1 MASPIEASLISKL
14 KTSDSPGI
22 YALISEYLRPFS
34 DIKSSQ
40 NDKTLIRTLAKR
52 FVPFINSSLSIL
64 PKRIPEVSNSDE
76 VLIRELFQVYT
87 LCLNCLEAVCSQLDS
102 KPLTIH
108 FLRLRLIHC
117 YEACSRFREAEAEG
131 IKLLERL
138 REGKSKGKKILPEID
153 KGGAVDKEL
162 SSLVVDVVV
171 SLVKCASMASVNDDG
186 CFGRVLHLRDEVSPW
201 LGGLDSNSY
210 EKFHKALA
218 YHLGKCALSFLDKAS
233 SADKDLA
240 ITLCR
245 TTLIEYAKSS
255 FKDQLLKIAQKMCSI
270 LFTLDE
276 NKLLYIMDILD
287 CFACEKK
294 VEEGNAGIEFI
305 ELVYY
310 CVIKCQTANASFCHT
325 FAAYL
330 NKTAE
335 HYKQVMKPLNS
346 ILRLYAAGLLLV
358 SCKLKS
364 RAEGLVSSSGT
375 TKFEC
380 FLGTLL
386 ENKKILQSSPPLL
399 GSFHICSRSS
409 CISPSVEDQQFDG
422 HTCTQSASDCKV
434 FITYQSFYVE
444 ALEFLCLPLAK
455 SVNSERKQLL
465 TEKTDASTMTM
476 LSTVEDAFHALCQF
490 ILYSPSF
497 TFEKNDD
504 GFAEKSRTMPCFT
517 LAAFTLSFKT
527 NRKLQESTQLIKHV
541 IASKWID
548 IEGLK
553 YIISCL
559 FNTALFFYKNKQPE
573 EASKVLN
580 LCCKV
585 SWLCIKCHYGNL
597 SEDILKEFVMDA
609 YTRSALLLDFLYET
623 NNLKIGKK
631 LIETLKNW
639 STVSDLYEKI
649 PAPIPVVKKWVKI
662 ECRRVTDVDDKVD
675 PPSLYNLLS
684 SSTEL
689 SKRNIGTI
697 LEQEL
702 TAYEEMSDKYPEFC
716 QKMQLNVTNIL
727 LQNIYTTPISCFQKA
742 HTLVRKGKALRFSGI
757 DGVRDCIHCLS
768 EAIVIM
774 KDIPGEMCSEAIP
787 VYHQLCEAYCLRAL
801 CTQEA
806 EPCSKQIFEDVK
818 AALDLWLD
826 ISCLDCFEEGGCSAL
841 SDRIMILLYNI
852 IDLLHLK
859 GFMKLFNNAYQLL
872 IRMFKLKSV
881 PVEKW
886 LTLLWESRRLSHAL
900 CVSPVNEAFIL
911 NSLDEFSD
919 LSNIN
924 FWLHN
929 LKGNQ
934 SSLIGFQQ
942 NFSFLF
948 ASSHRSSC
956 DHSSSFQVEITIDE
970 VQKAAL
976 KLISNDPVPSH
987 CTFLAGYLYSDLCE
1001 RLIANGKLIEALSFA
1016 KEAHRLHAQLFKVK
1030 FRHIFQKDNE
1040 ENNIKVDFSKNLM
1053 DGVDK
1058 IEVGKSAVREV
1069 FLFDSISWDSKDNYL
1084 SPWKIMQCYLE
1095 STLQIGVIYEIIG
1108 DAIEAETYIRWG
1120 KAISCSLQLPL
1131 FIVAFSSLL
1140 GKLYLRK
1147 RLWDLAEK
1155 ELLCAQQILNDN
1167 STPFCCSKCKLILE
1181 VTLHGYLGDLCQS
1194 KFNAREEGVSEE
1206 TAKNWYTSAL
1216 NKLTLSEWKN
1226 PLSCPEDNG
1235 YATATDAKCA
1245 AGKTCTC
1252 SIMNEAGEDVTKC
1265 TKVGPVIKI
1274 EPKQSRKSKNSAKV
1288 ISKEPTIVVE
1298 NKPRLTRSR
1307 YRSIQNQHAN
1317 ISRKLEVNENE
1328 EGNQISDQS
1337 DMLSRRESIS
1347 METGCSISS
1356 KCAISCILSKMKCWN
1371 YLPSEVV
1378 KSGLLNDFIILK
1390 WEFVRRKLSMKLLT
1404 RVVKCFA
1411 YPGQNDEAQKILLK
1425 SMSLLFGRNTF
1436 CHSFSSIPL
1445 DSFHQLVAKEIPG
1458 DVFAIERAEIVYSIC
1473 WYSLKCYHS
1482 KFTRNI
1488 FCNLSHIKFEDIVSW
1503 LIVAF
1508 VLSREV
1514 PIVFQKV
1521 SKLLAVVYTVSSS
1534 SEQFSMASFSKVFDE
1549 NYWSSYFHQAS
1560 IGTHLTYQF
1569 LSHLTGRCKD
1579 PHVTGSSFINEV
1591 TFDSLRVAPD
1601 STVDLAEYVKKFFV
1615 GLPHTT
1621 IISISLLEPEYT
1633 SLLKE
1638 LLPYPACVQ
1647 AWMLV
1652 SRLNFKTEPVVMLLP
1667 LDSVLQDEG
1676 DLSTGSDLFEIFQNP
1691 SKVWHCPWGFTMV
1704 DDLAPAFKTILK
1716 ENYLSSTARFED
1728 TMQNRISWWK
1738 QRTNLDHCLDKFLRN
1753 LEDLWFGSWKCLL
1766 LGEWLNSK
1774 KFDSVLKNL
1783 VNDLRSKCKLNVN
1796 EGILRIVLGGSKY
1809 ISEGKTLISQ
1819 LCSKKDCYIAKGG
1832 YCAGP
1837 RSGIFLNEANKLV
1850 SSEVAFELLN
1860 EALNMLEVDD
1870 PVNREPV
1877 ILVLDSDV
1885 QMLPW
1890 ENLPILR
1897 NQEIY
1902 RMPSVSSISAVLDN
1916 GNNHR
1921 EQVGKNLTPFPNI
1934 DPLDAFYLVNPD
1946 GDLGGTQIEFENYFR
1961 DQNLEG
1967 KAGSKP
1973 TVEELASALENHDLF
1988 MYFGHGSGVQYIS
2001 TRNILKLQQCGAT
2014 LLMGCSSGSLTL
2026 HGSYAPQ
2033 GVPLSYLLAGSPS
2046 IVANLWEVTDK
2057 DIDRFGKAM
2066 FNAWLKE
2073 RSEVAM
2079 QCLQCNLESEESEA
2093 MNLKGGKGRAK
2104 KKAPKKKSRELPESD
2119 SPKNNCSHRP
2129 KIGAF
2134 MGQARNVCK
2143 LPFLTGASPICYG
2156 VPTGIWKK
2164 KDI

>member
-1 MASPIEASLISKL
+1 MASPTEASLVSKL
-14 KTSDSPGI
+14 KTSDSIGI
-22 YALISEYLRPFS
+22 YALISDYLRPFS
-34 DIKSSQ
+34 DIKSCQ
-40 NDKTLIRTLAKR
+40 NDQTLIRTLAKR
-52 FVPFINSSLSIL
+52 FVPFINCSISIL
-64 PKRIPEVSNSDE
+64 PKRISE
-76 VLIRELFQVYT
+76 VLNSNELLISELFQVYI
-87 LCLNCLEAVCSQLDS
+87 LCLDCLEAVCSQLVS

-108 FLRLRLIHC
+108 NLRLRLIRC
-117 YEACSRFREAEAEG
+117 YVSCNRFDEAEAEG
-131 IKLLERL
+131 FKLLKSLHEV
-138 REGKSKGKKILPEID
+138 KSKGEQEKILPEID
-153 KGGAVDKEL
+153 KGGVVDKEL
-162 SSLVVDVVV
+162 SSLVVDIVVT
-171 SLVKCASMASVNDDG
+171 LVKCASMASSVKDDG
-186 CFGRVLHLRDEVSPW
+186 YFRRVLHLMDEVRLW
-201 LGGLDSNSY
+201 LRGLDSNSY

-218 YHLGKCALSFLDKAS
+218 YHLGNCALNFLEKISFSDKN
-233 SADKDLA
+233 LV
-240 ITLCR
+240 ITLCQ
-245 TTLIEYAKSS
+245 TALIEFAKPSL
-255 FKDQLLKIAQKMCSI
+255 KDQLFKIAHKMCSI

-287 CFACEKK
+287 CFARENK
-294 VEEGNAGIEFI
+294 VEERHDGVEFI

-310 CVIKCQTANASFCHT
+310 CVIKCQNANASFCHT
-325 FAAYL
+325 FATYL

-335 HYKQVMKPLNS
+335 HYKQFMKPLNS

-364 RAEGLVSSSGT
+364 GVEGLVFSGT

-386 ENKKILQSSPPLL
+386 ENKKILQSSPPLH

-409 CISPSVEDQQFDG
+409 CMPTSVEDQQFDG
-422 HTCTQSASDCKV
+422 PTCTQSASDCEAV
-434 FITYQSFYVE
+434 MTYQSFYVE
-444 ALEFLCLPLAK
+444 ALNFLCLPLVK

-465 TEKTDASTMTM
+465 TEKIDASTMTM

-490 ILYSPSF
+490 ILYNPRF
-497 TFEKNDD
+497 TVEKDDD
-504 GFAEKSRTMPCFT
+504 GFAEKSKTMPCFT
-517 LAAFTLSFKT
+517 LAVFTLSIRT

-548 IEGLK
+548 TEGLK
-553 YIISCL
+553 YIINCL
-559 FNTALFFYKNKQPE
+559 FNSALFLYQNKQPE

-585 SWLCIKCHYGNL
+585 SWLCIKCHCGNL
-597 SEDILKEFVMDA
+597 SEGALKEFVMDA

-623 NNLKIGKK
+623 NNLKIRKK

-639 STVSDLYEKI
+639 SSVSDLYVKI

-662 ECRRVTDVDDKVD
+662 ECRRDEVYS
-675 PPSLYNLLS
+675 PSLYSILS

-689 SKRNIGTI
+689 SKQNIGTI

-716 QKMQLNVTNIL
+716 QKMQLKITNIL
-727 LQNIYTTPISCFQKA
+727 LQKIYITPISCFQKA
-742 HTLVRKGKALRFSGI
+742 HTLVRKGKALRFCGI
-757 DGVRDCIHCLS
+757 DGLRDCIHCLS
-768 EAIVIM
+768 EAIIIM
-774 KDIPGEMCSEAIP
+774 KEIPGEMCSKAIP
-787 VYHQLCEAYCLRAL
+787 IYHQLCVAYCLRAL

-806 EPCSKQIFEDVK
+806 EPCSEQIFEDVK

-826 ISCLDCFEEGGCSAL
+826 ISSMDCFEEGGCSAL
-841 SDRIMILLYNI
+841 SDSIMILLYNI

-859 GFMKLFNNAYQLL
+859 GFMELFNDAYRLL
-872 IRMFKLKSV
+872 IRIFKLKSIST
-881 PVEKW
+881 EKW
-886 LTLLWESRRLSHAL
+886 LTLLWESRRFSHAL
-900 CVSPVNEAFIL
+900 CVSPVDEAFIL
-911 NSLDEFSD
+911 NSLDEFSG
-919 LSNIN
+919 LSNVN
-924 FWLHN
+924 FWMHN

-942 NFSFLF
+942 NFSFLL

-956 DHSSSFQVEITIDE
+956 DHGSSFQVEITVDE

-976 KLISNDPVPSH
+976 KLISNEPAPSH
-987 CTFLAGYLYSDLCE
+987 CTFLAGYLYSDLCQ
-1001 RLIANGKLIEALSFA
+1001 RLVANGKLIEALSFA
-1016 KEAHRLHAQLFKVK
+1016 KEAHRLHAKLFKVK
-1030 FRHIFQKDNE
+1030 FRRNFQKNNE
-1040 ENNIKVDFSKNLM
+1040 ENIVEVDFLKNLM

-1058 IEVGKSAVREV
+1058 IQVGKSVVREV
-1069 FLFDSISWDSKDNYL
+1069 FLFDYISWDSKDNYL

-1095 STLQIGVIYEIIG
+1095 STFQIGVIYEIIG
-1108 DAIEAETYIRWG
+1108 DAIEAETYIQWG

-1155 ELLCAQQILNDN
+1155 ELQCAQQILNDN
-1167 STPFCCSKCKLILE
+1167 SMPFCCSKCKLILE

-1194 KFNAREEGVSEE
+1194 KFNACEEGVSEE

-1216 NKLTLSEWKN
+1216 NKLTLSDWKN

-1252 SIMNEAGEDVTKC
+1252 SIMNEAGEDVTKS
-1265 TKVGPVIKI
+1265 TEVGPVIMI
-1274 EPKQSRKSKNSAKV
+1274 ERKQSRRSKNSAKV
-1288 ISKEPTIVVE
+1288 ILKEPTIVVE

-1328 EGNQISDQS
+1328 EGNQTTDQF
-1337 DMLSRRESIS
+1337 DMISRRESIS
-1347 METGCSISS
+1347 KEIGCSISS
-1356 KCAISCILSKMKCWN
+1356 RCAISCILSKIKCWN

-1404 RVVKCFA
+1404 RVVSCYA
-1411 YPGQNDEAQKILLK
+1411 YPGQIEEAQKILLK
-1425 SMSLLFGRNTF
+1425 SMSLLFVRNPF
-1436 CHSFSSIPL
+1436 CHRFSSIPL
-1445 DSFHQLVAKEIPG
+1445 DSFLQLVAKEIPG

-1473 WYSLKCYHS
+1473 WYSLKFYHS

-1488 FCNLSHIKFEDIVSW
+1488 FCNLSNIKFEDIVSW
-1503 LIVAF
+1503 LMVAF

-1521 SKLLAVVYTVSSS
+1521 SKLLAMMYTVSSV
-1534 SEQFSMASFSKVFDE
+1534 SEQFSIPSYSKVFDE

-1560 IGTHLTYQF
+1560 IGTHLTFQF
-1569 LSHLTGRCKD
+1569 LSHLTGRCKG
-1579 PHVTGSSFINEV
+1579 PYVTGSSFINEV

-1601 STVDLAEYVKKFFV
+1601 STVDLAESVKKFFA
-1615 GLPHTT
+1615 GLPLTT
-1621 IISISLLEPEYT
+1621 IIGISLLEPEYT
-1633 SLLKE
+1633 CLLQE
-1638 LLPYPACVQ
+1638 LLPHPRCVK

-1676 DLSTGSDLFEIFQNP
+1676 DVRTGSDVFQIFQNP

-1704 DDLAPAFKTILK
+1704 DDIAPAFKTILK
-1716 ENYLSSTARFED
+1716 ENYLQTVARFEN
-1728 TMQNRISWWK
+1728 TMENRISWWK

-1753 LEDLWFGSWKCLL
+1753 LEDLWFGSWNCLL
-1766 LGEWLNSK
+1766 LGEWLNNK
-1774 KFDSVLKNL
+1774 KFDLVLKNL

-1796 EGILRIVLGGSKY
+1796 EGILKIVLGGSKY

-1837 RSGIFLNEANKLV
+1837 MGGIFLNSANKLV
-1850 SSEVAFELLN
+1850 SSEIAFELLN
-1860 EALNMLEVDD
+1860 EALNVLEVDD
-1870 PVNREPV
+1870 FVNREPV
-1877 ILVLDSDV
+1877 ILVLDSEV

-1890 ENLPILR
+1890 ENFPILR

-1916 GNNHR
+1916 GNNHK
-1921 EQVGKNLTPFPNI
+1921 EQVGRNLMPFPNI
-1934 DPLDAFYLVNPD
+1934 DPLDAFYLINPD
-1946 GDLGGTQIEFENYFR
+1946 GDLVGTQLEFENYFR

-1973 TVEELASALENHDLF
+1973 TVEELTYALENHDLF
-1988 MYFGHGSGVQYIS
+1988 IYFGHGSGEQYLPSHKIQ
-2001 TRNILKLQQCGAT
+2001 KLPQCGAT
-2014 LLMGCSSGSLTL
+2014 LLMGCCSGSLTS

-2033 GVPLSYLLAGSPS
+2033 GVALSYLLAGSPS
-2046 IVANLWEVTDK
+2046 IVANLWEVTES
-2057 DIDRFGKAM
+2057 DIHRFGKAM

-2073 RSEVAM
+2073 RPKVAT
-2079 QCLQCNLESEESEA
+2079 QCLQCNLELEEFEA
-2093 MNLKGGKGRAK
+2093 INLKGGKGRAK
-2104 KKAPKKKSRELPESD
+2104 KKVPKKKSRELFESE
-2119 SPKNNCSHRP
+2119 SPKNKCSHRP

-2143 LPFLTGASPICYG
+2143 LPFLIGASPICYG

>member
-1 MASPIEASLISKL
+1 
-14 KTSDSPGI
+14 
-22 YALISEYLRPFS
+22 
-34 DIKSSQ
+34 
-40 NDKTLIRTLAKR
+40 
-52 FVPFINSSLSIL
+52 
-64 PKRIPEVSNSDE
+64 
-76 VLIRELFQVYT
+76 
-87 LCLNCLEAVCSQLDS
+87 
-102 KPLTIH
+102 
-108 FLRLRLIHC
+108 
-117 YEACSRFREAEAEG
+117 
-131 IKLLERL
+131 
-138 REGKSKGKKILPEID
+138 
-153 KGGAVDKEL
+153 
-162 SSLVVDVVV
+162 
-171 SLVKCASMASVNDDG
+171 
-186 CFGRVLHLRDEVSPW
+186 
-201 LGGLDSNSY
+201 
-210 EKFHKALA
+210 
-218 YHLGKCALSFLDKAS
+218 
-233 SADKDLA
+233 
-240 ITLCR
+240 
-245 TTLIEYAKSS
+245 
-255 FKDQLLKIAQKMCSI
+255 
-270 LFTLDE
+270 
-276 NKLLYIMDILD
+276 
-287 CFACEKK
+287 
-294 VEEGNAGIEFI
+294 
-305 ELVYY
+305 
-310 CVIKCQTANASFCHT
+310 
-325 FAAYL
+325 
-330 NKTAE
+330 
-335 HYKQVMKPLNS
+335 
-346 ILRLYAAGLLLV
+346 
-358 SCKLKS
+358 
-364 RAEGLVSSSGT
+364 
-375 TKFEC
+375 
-380 FLGTLL
+380 
-386 ENKKILQSSPPLL
+386 
-399 GSFHICSRSS
+399 
-409 CISPSVEDQQFDG
+409 
-422 HTCTQSASDCKV
+422 
-434 FITYQSFYVE
+434 
-444 ALEFLCLPLAK
+444 
-455 SVNSERKQLL
+455 
-465 TEKTDASTMTM
+465 MTM
-476 LSTVEDAFHALCQF
+476 S
-490 ILYSPSF
+490 
-497 TFEKNDD
+497 
-504 GFAEKSRTMPCFT
+504 
-517 LAAFTLSFKT
+517 
-527 NRKLQESTQLIKHV
+527 
-541 IASKWID
+541 
-548 IEGLK
+548 
-553 YIISCL
+553 
-559 FNTALFFYKNKQPE
+559 
-573 EASKVLN
+573 ASKVLN

-597 SEDILKEFVMDA
+597 SEDVLKEFVVDA

-623 NNLKIGKK
+623 NNLKIRKK

-639 STVSDLYEKI
+639 SSVSDLYEKI

-675 PPSLYNLLS
+675 SPSLYNLLS

-716 QKMQLNVTNIL
+716 QKMQLEITNIL
-727 LQNIYTTPISCFQKA
+727 LQNIYITPISCFQKA
-742 HTLVRKGKALRFSGI
+742 HTLVRKGKALRFCGI
-757 DGVRDCIHCLS
+757 DGLRDCIRCLS
-768 EAIVIM
+768 EAIIIM
-774 KDIPGEMCSEAIP
+774 KEIPGEMCSQAIP
-787 VYHQLCEAYCLRAL
+787 IYHQLCVAYCLRAL

-806 EPCSKQIFEDVK
+806 EPCSEQIFEDVK
-818 AALDLWLD
+818 AALGLWLD
-826 ISCLDCFEEGGCSAL
+826 ISSLDCFEEGGCSAL
-841 SDRIMILLYNI
+841 PDSIMILLYNI

-859 GFMKLFNNAYQLL
+859 GFMELFNDAYRLL

-881 PVEKW
+881 SVEKW

-924 FWLHN
+924 FWMHN

-934 SSLIGFQQ
+934 TSLIGFQQ

-956 DHSSSFQVEITIDE
+956 DHDSSFQVEITVDE

-1016 KEAHRLHAQLFKVK
+1016 KEAHRLHAKLFNGK
-1030 FRHIFQKDNE
+1030 FRHIFQKNNE

-1058 IEVGKSAVREV
+1058 IEVGKSVVREV

-1095 STLQIGVIYEIIG
+1095 STLKIGVIYEIIG
-1108 DAIEAETYIRWG
+1108 DAIEAESYIRWG

-1155 ELLCAQQILNDN
+1155 ELQCAQQILNDS

-1181 VTLHGYLGDLCQS
+1181 VTLHGCLGDLCQS
-1194 KFNAREEGVSEE
+1194 KLNACEEGVSEE

-1245 AGKTCTC
+1245 PGKTCTC
-1252 SIMNEAGEDVTKC
+1252 SIMNEVGEDVTKS
-1265 TKVGPVIKI
+1265 TKVGPVTKI

-1288 ISKEPTIVVE
+1288 ISKEPKVVVE

-1317 ISRKLEVNENE
+1317 ISRKLEVNENV
-1328 EGNQISDQS
+1328 EGNQISDPS
-1337 DMLSRRESIS
+1337 DMLRRTESIS
-1347 METGCSISS
+1347 KEIGCSISS
-1356 KCAISCILSKMKCWN
+1356 RCAISCILSKMKCWN
-1371 YLPSEVV
+1371 YLPSEIM

-1404 RVVKCFA
+1404 RIVKCFA
-1411 YPGQNDEAQKILLK
+1411 YPGQIDEAQKILLK
-1425 SMSLLFGRNTF
+1425 SMSLLFGRDPF
-1436 CHSFSSIPL
+1436 CHSFSSMPL

-1482 KFTRNI
+1482 KLTRNI

-1503 LIVAF
+1503 LMVAF

-1521 SKLLAVVYTVSSS
+1521 SKLLAVMYTVSSV
-1534 SEQFSMASFSKVFDE
+1534 SEQFSMPSFSKVFDE

-1569 LSHLTGRCKD
+1569 LSHLTGRCKG
-1579 PHVTGSSFINEV
+1579 PYVTGSSFINEV

-1601 STVDLAEYVKKFFV
+1601 STVDFAEYVKKFFA
-1615 GLPHTT
+1615 GLPLTT
-1621 IISISLLEPEYT
+1621 IIGISLLEPEYT
-1633 SLLKE
+1633 SLLQE

-1676 DLSTGSDLFEIFQNP
+1676 DLSTGSDFFQIFQNP
-1691 SKVWHCPWGFTMV
+1691 SKVWNCPWDFTMV
-1704 DDLAPAFKTILK
+1704 DDIAPAFKTILK
-1716 ENYLSSTARFED
+1716 ENYMSSTAHFED

-1774 KFDSVLKNL
+1774 KFDLVLKNL
-1783 VNDLRSKCKLNVN
+1783 ANDLRSKCKLNVN
-1796 EGILRIVLGGSKY
+1796 EGILKIVLGGSKS
-1809 ISEGKTLISQ
+1809 ISEGKTLFSQ

-1837 RSGIFLNEANKLV
+1837 RSGIFLNAASKLV
-1850 SSEVAFELLN
+1850 SSEDAFELLN
-1860 EALNMLEVDD
+1860 EALNVLEVDD
-1870 PVNREPV
+1870 YVNREPV
-1877 ILVLDSDV
+1877 ILVLDSEV

-1916 GNNHR
+1916 GNKR
-1921 EQVGKNLTPFPNI
+1921 KEQVGKNLMPFPNI

-1961 DQNLEG
+1961 EQNLEG

-1973 TVEELASALENHDLF
+1973 TVEELAFALENHDLF
-1988 MYFGHGSGVQYIS
+1988 MYFGHGSGEQYLPRRKIQ
-2001 TRNILKLQQCGAT
+2001 KLQQCGAT

-2046 IVANLWEVTDK
+2046 IVGNLWEVTDK

-2073 RSEVAM
+2073 RSEVSM
-2079 QCLQCNLESEESEA
+2079 QCLQCNLESEEFEA
-2093 MNLKGGKGRAK
+2093 MNLKGGKGRGK
-2104 KKAPKKKSRELPESD
+2104 KKVPKKKSRELLQSD